1 MVGDGAAPAHTR
13 DPQDRSRGQVSPR
26 RPVGMSLPDHSACRS
41 QSRPKTESPIRDF
54 VRSCCA
60 MTGQWARL
68 VLGPRMVWVAASLSQ
83 RDLLLGPARSRLG
96 ERGIAD
102 QREASLR
109 RAERSRTSDLIRCA
123 HVARTI
129 VRREARAVDSGRVG
143 VGICRANAFRRG
155 KVRHAQ
161 GRSPRAKRIS
171 ISSRRGQLGYGLD
184 QVVGSP
190 GAQDPCSLADQAGS
204 LARRQLTPARLP
216 PDQRRSPSV
225 SRLRSRFQ
233 H

>member
-1 MVGDGAAPAHTR
+1 MEPLLRTQEIRRTGVAGKF
-13 DPQDRSRGQVSPR
+13 SPR
-26 RPVGMSLPDHSACRS
+26 RPVGMSLPAHSACRS

-109 RAERSRTSDLIRCA
+109 RAERSRTSDLIRLCA
-123 HVARTI
+123 CGQDDRQARGQGCRQWARRSRHLPGQRVPPRQGPPRSGPLAEGQADFDI
-129 VRREARAVDSGRVG
+129 VENG
-143 VGICRANAFRRG
+143 
-155 KVRHAQ
+155 
-161 GRSPRAKRIS
+161 
-171 ISSRRGQLGYGLD
+171 GQLGYGLD

-204 LARRQLTPARLP
+204 LARRQ
-216 PDQRRSPSV
+216 
-225 SRLRSRFQ
+225 
-233 H
+233 